1 MVEEGYQMMLQVA
14 GGILIAAIPLGLLAG
29 GLVVGSQD
37 KLGGAG
43 LGMAF
48 TGVVFAIIIIYLG
61 LA

>member
-1 MVEEGYQMMLQVA
+1 MMLQVA